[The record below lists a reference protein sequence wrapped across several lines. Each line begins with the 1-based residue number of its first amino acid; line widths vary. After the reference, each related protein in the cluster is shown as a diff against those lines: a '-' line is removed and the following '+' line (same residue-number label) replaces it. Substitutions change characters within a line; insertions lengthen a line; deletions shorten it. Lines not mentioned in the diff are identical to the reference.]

1 MLGREH
7 RNSQRILP
15 VGTQQSEKRRWRQE
29 AEVWCTPSGHESD
42 EEMKLVNM
50 QDKEAQLPL
59 FPCAGFNDVIRFI
72 NKFLNFFIFQ
82 KVKKRKQTYHG
93 FNDNSE
99 VSLSI
104 SQGYITS
111 TMFQMSNSLQVGPP
125 RLGELCV
132 MGYREEKKQELNQ
145 QTTCAAKGKRIS
157 RVQQSKRCVLK
168 LDLVNG

>member
-1 MLGREH
+1 
-7 RNSQRILP
+7 
-15 VGTQQSEKRRWRQE
+15 
-29 AEVWCTPSGHESD
+29 
-42 EEMKLVNM
+42 MKLVNT

-59 FPCAGFNDVIRFI
+59 FPCAGFNDIISFI

-82 KVKKRKQTYHG
+82 KKKENKTYHG

-104 SQGYITS
+104 SQGHITS

-132 MGYREEKKQELNQ
+132 MGYREEEKQELNQ
-145 QTTCAAKGKRIS
+145 QTTCAAKRKRIS
-157 RVQQSKRCVLK
+157 REQQSKRYILK
-168 LDLVNG
+168 LALVNG